1 VDVAAA
7 AADLER
13 RRRTRHGVRSAAL
26 QRKRTTRRR
35 ARQSPVSANASGYNH
50 QPIATT
56 IVCVVQ
62 VRESSSPPCRFR
74 LNIVYYSETP
84 SGRPVCKFRRFCEF
98 SALRNPASGLYP
110 PTRQNEQQRVEFV
123 SPPPQRLR
131 SELDFSL
138 YFIYNKMTTIIGTL
152 LQ

>member
-1 VDVAAA
+1 MVVDVAAA

-62 VRESSSPPCRFR
+62 VRESSSSSPPPPPCRFR
-74 LNIVYYSETP
+74 LNVVCYSETP
-84 SGRPVCKFRRFCEF
+84 SGRPVCKSCRFCEF
-98 SALRNPASGLYP
+98 SASRNPASGLYP
-110 PTRQNEQQRVEFV
+110 PPTRHNEQQRVAFV
-123 SPPPQRLR
+123 SPRLRR

-138 YFIYNKMTTIIGTL
+138 ILYTII
-152 LQ
+152 

>member
-1 VDVAAA
+1 MVVDVAAA

-13 RRRTRHGVRSAAL
+13 RRRTRHGVRSAAV

-62 VRESSSPPCRFR
+62 VRESSSPSSCRFR
-74 LNIVYYSETP
+74 LNAVCYSETP
-84 SGRPVCKFRRFCEF
+84 SGRPVRKSCRFCEF
-98 SALRNPASGLYP
+98 STSRNPASGLYP
-110 PTRQNEQQRVEFV
+110 PPTRHNEQQRVASV
-123 SPPPQRLR
+123 SPPPRLR

-138 YFIYNKMTTIIGTL
+138 ILCTI
-152 LQ
+152 